1 MSNENIY
8 DARIE
13 LNRFISGILYEFAVG
28 DDDLPAAELEEIKD
42 SMDDIA
48 DVLFEA
54 LELKVVER
62 TGRSMT
68 LGITMPEM

>member
-1 MSNENIY
+1 
-8 DARIE
+8 
-13 LNRFISGILYEFAVG
+13 LYEFAVG